1 MHVSRGE
8 LCEQEDLASCAS
20 AGLANNQSPSLY
32 ADTPVVTKKNAAPVG
47 ADSLDS
53 TAGDAMI
60 GRKIVKSVG
69 ETVCSGVV
77 RDFFP
82 ATGNQEESKWKVEW
96 DDGDDV
102 MAVVNRAEL
111 DKYLRMQMT
120 KEAVFGPAV
129 CVCVYVVLCA
139 PFCGVPFL
147 LPWVALVLLC
157 CGVVRAVVLG
167 IKSTLR

>member
-1 MHVSRGE
+1 MTPTVACLARETVRTRGSGLSCECRSR
-8 LCEQEDLASCAS
+8 Q
-20 AGLANNQSPSLY
+20 QSVPTPY
-32 ADTPVVTKKNAAPVG
+32 ADTPVVEKQNAAPVG
-47 ADSLDS
+47 ADSSDS
-53 TAGDAMI
+53 PAGDAMI

-120 KEAVFGPAV
+120 KEAVFGPSVRV
-129 CVCVYVVLCA
+129 CVVLCA
-139 PFCGVPFL
+139 PFCGLPVL
-147 LPWVALVLLC
+147 LP
-157 CGVVRAVVLG
+157 
-167 IKSTLR
+167 